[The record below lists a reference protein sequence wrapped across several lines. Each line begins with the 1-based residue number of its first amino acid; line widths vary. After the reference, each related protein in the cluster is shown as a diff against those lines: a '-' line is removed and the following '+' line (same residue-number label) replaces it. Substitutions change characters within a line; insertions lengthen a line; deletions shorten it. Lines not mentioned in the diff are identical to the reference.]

1 MSVLSSG
8 HTMQRGGHCNIYTP
22 IPISYYQPI
31 HCFSFHTVKFYLL
44 LLTAH
49 ETISIRAKFK
59 QIKTSSTAWQTQLA
73 INDVC
78 LLRFITAGKTVKCSV
93 YESKWMKVWPTT
105 LQAPDSALIFKFKQ
119 ENRSRIRFTAAI
131 TVLGVLLLGNG
142 SQILLAVSLCDS
154 PMMKGPWV
162 VAWPLTTSM
171 QIIKYASYTK
181 WLWSV
186 RLSFLEVN
194 NCTYAAVHSRKTF

>member
-1 MSVLSSG
+1 MHVLSSG

-31 HCFSFHTVKFYLL
+31 HCFSFHPVKFYLL

-93 YESKWMKVWPTT
+93 YESKWMKAWPTT

-119 ENRSRIRFTAAI
+119 ENRSRICFLR
-131 TVLGVLLLGNG
+131 LLQ
-142 SQILLAVSLCDS
+142 SSVSFYLATDRKC
-154 PMMKGPWV
+154 
-162 VAWPLTTSM
+162 
-171 QIIKYASYTK
+171 Y
-181 WLWSV
+181 WLWVFVILQWWRDHEWS
-186 RLSFLEVN
+186 LGL
-194 NCTYAAVHSRKTF
+194 